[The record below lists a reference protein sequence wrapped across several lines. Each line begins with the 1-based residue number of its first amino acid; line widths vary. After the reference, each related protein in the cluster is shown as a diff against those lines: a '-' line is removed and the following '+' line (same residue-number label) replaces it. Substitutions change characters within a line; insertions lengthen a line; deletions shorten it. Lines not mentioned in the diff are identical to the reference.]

1 MSLTKQGGTA
11 ATTQNIQ
18 NSSFDPEFGV
28 LVTQGLGYDGVA
40 LQRNLANA
48 LAMKITEVGAITYLA
63 VSAPGTAQSAA
74 AWQALKI
81 DETSGM
87 VITYAD
93 GDADFNNIA
102 TDLTALSYS

>member
-1 MSLTKQGGTA
+1 MTLTKQGGTA

-28 LVTQGLGYDGVA
+28 SVAEGLGYDGVS

-48 LAMKITEVGAITYLA
+48 LAMKITVAGAVTYLA
-63 VSAPGTAQSAA
+63 VAAPGTAQSAA
-74 AWQALKI
+74 SWQALKI
-81 DETSGM
+81 DETSGL

-93 GDADFNNIA
+93 GDSDFDNIA